1 MSENQ
6 PQTVPVERKRGR
18 ETALDMLR
26 SMGVLA
32 IFVAFILVITW
43 RPVPDSNPIKAVDAV
58 AIATGSQAQAGFPIV
73 VMAAPEGWTST
84 SARLEKAP
92 SDETKHVWHVGYVT
106 ATGNYFEVEQ
116 TDTGLLDKFIENYTG
131 GAKPSEPLVS
141 GDITWEV
148 YSVTDA
154 TVFVYRGL
162 EYSLLVRA
170 DEKADS
176 ALGLVALEKLISA
189 V

>member
-1 MSENQ
+1 MSQEQ
-6 PQTVPVERKRGR
+6 PKTIPVERKRGR

-43 RPVPDSNPIKAVDAV
+43 RPLPSSDPIKPVDAV
-58 AIATGSQAQAGFPIV
+58 AIATGSQSRAGFPLI
-73 VMAAPEGWTST
+73 VMAAPEGWTPT

-92 SDETKHVWHVGYVT
+92 ADETKHVWHVGYVT
-106 ATGNYFEVEQ
+106 NTNHYFEVEQ
-116 TDTGLLDKFIENYTG
+116 TDTLLLDKFIESYTG
-131 GAKPSEPLVS
+131 GAKASDSIKS
-141 GDITWEV
+141 GAVTWEV

-154 TVFVYRGL
+154 AVFVYRGS
-162 EYSLLVRA
+162 EYAIVVRA
-170 DEKADS
+170 DDKADS
-176 ALGLVALEKLISA
+176 ALGLVALEKSVSA